1 MQYPPSGSVLL
12 LLCEGENGPI
22 AAAKTHVVVHL
33 VLLHTGGYPKFKR
46 QRKGTLSV
54 FGIYDYTNDQMR
66 THGWIQKENS
76 SLILSKKR
84 AKSMTV
90 VSSRYFW
97 YLTTYRYMN
106 QTR

>member
-1 MQYPPSGSVLL
+1 MQYPASGSVLL
-12 LLCEGENGPI
+12 LCVGEKGPI
-22 AAAKTHVVVHL
+22 VAAKTHVAVHL
-33 VLLHTGGYPKFKR
+33 VLLHTVGYPKFKR

-66 THGWIQKENS
+66 THGWIEKENS
-76 SLILSKKR
+76 WILSKKR

-97 YLTTYRYMN
+97 YLTSYRYMN